1 MDRCLVFTPMF
12 YIRSLLIL
20 LIFSPL
26 CSAETLEKRK
36 VCTWDPV
43 GNNGPVMAFFRDLTI
58 KAIPWGLDL
67 EFIPYEDENQVAAD
81 LSSGQCDIGI
91 VTAILSRDFVQFA
104 GTLDA
109 IGGITSEDK
118 LKKTLATITSP
129 KATDLM
135 SDGNYEVVASLPV
148 GSMFAF
154 VNDKAIDNVDKFSGK
169 RIGILNGDIQTKT
182 FAELAGAIPFQ
193 TTLSKFADQFKQG
206 YIDITF
212 MPALAYETFELYKGL
227 GENGGIL
234 DIRLFYGMIQAIA
247 RKSEFSDKFGTE
259 VRRYMYN
266 KLPTM
271 LAMINQAESTIP
283 RKYWIKT
290 SQESKDELEDFYK
303 NIRLTL
309 KVNNQFDPRAL
320 TLLWKIR
327 CQAEPKREECI
338 DPAKQ

>member
-1 MDRCLVFTPMF
+1 MTILARSIFLFLV
-12 YIRSLLIL
+12 ISL
-20 LIFSPL
+20 SQM
-26 CSAETLEKRK
+26 SQAEALDPRK

-43 GNNGPVMAFFRDLTI
+43 GMNGPVMSFFKDLTAT
-58 KAIPWGLDL
+58 AIPWGYALD
-67 EFIPYEDENQVAAD
+67 FIPYEDENKGAAD
-81 LSSGQCDIGI
+81 LSAGKCDIGI

-135 SDGNYEVVASLPV
+135 SDGNYEVVISMPV

-154 VNDKAIDNVDKFSGK
+154 VNNREIDNIDRFRGK
-169 RIGILNGDIQTKT
+169 RIGMLNGDIQTKT
-182 FAELAGAIPFQ
+182 FAELAGAIPFE
-193 TTLSKFADQFKQG
+193 TSLATFADQFKRG
-206 YIDITF
+206 IIDIIF

-227 GENGGIL
+227 SDKGGIL

-247 RKSEFSDKFGTE
+247 RKSEFSDDFGTKM
-259 VRRYMYN
+259 RRYLYN
-266 KLPTM
+266 KLETTIS
-271 LAMINQAESTIP
+271 MIDQAEQTIP
-283 RKYWIKT
+283 KKYWIQT
-290 SQESKDELEDFYK
+290 SQESKDDLEELYK

-309 KVNNQFDPRAL
+309 KVNNKFDSRAL

-327 CQAEPKREECI
+327 CQSSPEREECI
-338 DPAKQ
+338 QPKDE